1 MSTTTKAPETLLAKI
16 RQGNRFLLTSHVSPD
31 GDSIGSALGL
41 ARILR
46 GMGKGAVIWCRDS
59 VPAVYRLLPGVDRI
73 HTGEEVP
80 GGYPEKFDA
89 IVALECPSLDR
100 TGLDEALEGG
110 GLPILNIDHH
120 LGNQH
125 YGQVNWVD
133 TAAPSVGEMVYRLAR
148 SLNVTMTEDA
158 ANLLYL
164 TIVTDTGGFRHS
176 NATDVAFEACA
187 ELLRDGARPEL
198 VTRWIYE
205 NKPVAVLRLVAEMLR
220 SLELHDEGR
229 IATVLVTSEMIEAA
243 GADVSDTEGLIDYPR
258 KIAGVQGV
266 ALLRERTDGKTKVSL
281 RSRGEVDVEKIAR
294 AHEGGG
300 HKNAAGFE
308 LAGSPADNREAVVE
322 ALRGALAAEAARLEA
337 AAAHEAGAASEAE
350 AGAAEPGGAAE

>member
-1 MSTTTKAPETLLAKI
+1 MSTTKAPEALLAKI

-46 GMGKGAVIWCRDS
+46 GMGKGAVVWCRDT
-59 VPAVYRLLPGVDRI
+59 VPAVYALLPGVDRI
-73 HTGEEVP
+73 HTGEEPP

-89 IVALECPSLDR
+89 VVALECPSLDR
-100 TGLDEALEGG
+100 SGLEDQLTD
-110 GLPILNIDHH
+110 LPILNIDHH

-148 SLNVTMTEDA
+148 SLNVNVTEEA

-176 NATDVAFEACA
+176 NATEMAFEACA
-187 ELLRDGARPEL
+187 QLVRDGARPEL

-205 NKPVAVLRLVAEMLR
+205 NKPVAVLRLVAEMLQT
-220 SLELHDEGR
+220 LELHDEGR
-229 IATVLVTSEMIEAA
+229 IATALVTAEMIEKV

-266 ALLRERTDGKTKVSL
+266 ALLRERPDARTKVSL

-294 AHEGGG
+294 AHGGGG

-308 LAGSPADNREAVVE
+308 LDGSPSDNREAVVAALRE
-322 ALRGALAAEAARLEA
+322 ALVAGAAAAEAAAAQTAEA
-337 AAAHEAGAASEAE
+337 DAE
-350 AGAAEPGGAAE
+350 AGDAAAIGTGE

>member
-1 MSTTTKAPETLLAKI
+1 MSTTKAPEALLAKI

-31 GDSIGSALGL
+31 GDSIGSSLGL

-46 GMGKGAVIWCRDS
+46 GMGKGAVIWCRDT
-59 VPAVYRLLPGVDRI
+59 VPAVYGLLPGVDRI
-73 HTGEEVP
+73 HTGEEAP
-80 GGYPEKFDA
+80 AGYPEKFDA

-100 TGLDEALEGG
+100 TGLDEKLTE
-110 GLPILNIDHH
+110 LPILNIDHH

-148 SLNVTMTEDA
+148 SLNVNMTEDA

-176 NATDVAFEACA
+176 NATDAAFEACA
-187 ELLRDGARPEL
+187 ELIRDGARPEL

-205 NKPVAVLRLVAEMLR
+205 NKPVAVLRLVAEMLQ
-220 SLELHDEGR
+220 SLDLHDEGR
-229 IATVLVTSEMIEAA
+229 IATVLVTAAMIDKA

-258 KIAGVQGV
+258 TIAGVQGV
-266 ALLRERTDGKTKVSL
+266 ALLRERPDGKTKVSL
-281 RSRGEVDVEKIAR
+281 RSRGEVDVEKVAR

-308 LAGSPADNREAVVE
+308 MPGSPESNRTAVVE
-322 ALRGALAAEAARLEA
+322 ALREALAAGAVA
-337 AAAHEAGAASEAE
+337 AAAAAEASDAAEDAE
-350 AGAAEPGGAAE
+350 AGPGSAEEG

>member
-1 MSTTTKAPETLLAKI
+1 MTTTKAPEALLAKI

-31 GDSIGSALGL
+31 GDSIGSSLGL

-46 GMGKGAVIWCRDS
+46 SMGKGAVVWCRDT
-59 VPAVYRLLPGVDRI
+59 VPAAYGLLPGVDRI
-73 HTGEEVP
+73 HTGEEPP

-100 TGLDEALEGG
+100 SGLDERLVD
-110 GLPILNIDHH
+110 LPVLNIDHH

-148 SLNVTMTEDA
+148 SLNVALGAEA

-176 NATDVAFEACA
+176 NATDAAFEACA
-187 ELLRDGARPEL
+187 QLVREGARPEL
-198 VTRWIYE
+198 VTRWLYE
-205 NKPVAVLRLVAEMLR
+205 NQPVAVLRLVGEMLR

-229 IATVLVTSEMIEAA
+229 VATVLVTTDMLERA
-243 GADVSDTEGLIDYPR
+243 GADPSDTEGLVSYPR

-266 ALLRERTDGKTKVSL
+266 ALLRERSDGKTKVSL
-281 RSRGEVDVEKIAR
+281 RSRGDVDVEKVAR
-294 AHEGGG
+294 AHGGGG

-308 LAGSPADNREAVVE
+308 LDGSPADSRGQVVE
-322 ALRGALAAEAARLEA
+322 ALQEALALGRESA
-337 AAAHEAGAASEAE
+337 
-350 AGAAEPGGAAE
+350 AGAAETEGGDQEHGTAAIGGGE

>member
-1 MSTTTKAPETLLAKI
+1 MSTTTKAPEALLAKI

-46 GMGKGAVIWCRDS
+46 GMGKGAVIWCRDT
-59 VPAVYRLLPGVDRI
+59 VPAVYGLLPGVDRI
-73 HTGEEVP
+73 HTGEEAP

-100 TGLDEALEGG
+100 TGLDDKLTD
-110 GLPILNIDHH
+110 LPILNIDHH

-187 ELLRDGARPEL
+187 ELVRDGARPEL

-220 SLELHDEGR
+220 SLEVHDDGR
-229 IATVLVTSEMIEAA
+229 IATVLVTADMIEAA

-258 KIAGVQGV
+258 KIAGVEGV
-266 ALLRERTDGKTKVSL
+266 ALLRERADGKTKVSL

-308 LAGSPADNREAVVE
+308 MAGSPADNRKAVVD
-322 ALRGALAAEAARLEA
+322 ALRKALAAGPSEPEQPEPA
-337 AAAHEAGAASEAE
+337 EAE
-350 AGAAEPGGAAE
+350 PEGGAE

>member
-1 MSTTTKAPETLLAKI
+1 MSTTTKAPEALLAKI

-46 GMGKGAVIWCRDS
+46 GMGKGAVIWCRDT
-59 VPAVYRLLPGVDRI
+59 VPAVYGLLPGVDRI
-73 HTGEEVP
+73 HSGEEAP
-80 GGYPEKFDA
+80 AGYPEKFDA

-100 TGLDEALEGG
+100 TGLEKKLTD
-110 GLPILNIDHH
+110 LPILNIDHH

-133 TAAPSVGEMVYRLAR
+133 TAAPSVGEMVYRLAK
-148 SLNVTMTEDA
+148 SLNVTMTVDA

-187 ELLRDGARPEL
+187 ELVRDGARPEL

-205 NKPVAVLRLVAEMLR
+205 NKPVTVLRLVAEMLR

-229 IATVLVTSEMIEAA
+229 IATVLVTTDMIEAA
-243 GADVSDTEGLIDYPR
+243 GADVSDSEGLIDYPR
-258 KIAGVQGV
+258 KIAGVEGV

-294 AHEGGG
+294 AHGGGG

-308 LAGSPADNREAVVE
+308 MTGSPAGNRDAVVE
-322 ALRGALAAEAARLEA
+322 ALRGALAAEPSEPAEA
-337 AAAHEAGAASEAE
+337 APE
-350 AGAAEPGGAAE
+350 GAAE